1 MEGALDA
8 DAKRAFIAFLT
19 ETVGRRAGI
28 PPQQRAPV
36 FVLIPDV
43 ARPPLDAKPVK
54 ARHVA

>member
-8 DAKRAFIAFLT
+8 DAKKDFRAFLT
-19 ETVGRRAGI
+19 DAVGKQAGI

>member
-8 DAKRAFIAFLT
+8 DAKKDFRAFLT
-19 ETVGRRAGI
+19 DAVGKQAGI

-43 ARPPLDAKPVK
+43 ARPLSTPN
-54 ARHVA
+54 R